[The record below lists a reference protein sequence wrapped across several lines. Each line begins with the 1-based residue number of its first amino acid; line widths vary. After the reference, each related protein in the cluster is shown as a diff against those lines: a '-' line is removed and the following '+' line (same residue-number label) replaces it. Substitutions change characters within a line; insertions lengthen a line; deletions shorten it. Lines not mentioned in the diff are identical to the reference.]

1 MCFVYIFIYSAILP
15 QDMLWLMP
23 PDMVSDPLTM
33 SIIMIGAFNMWN
45 LNFPLDGVAGME
57 GLQLNMGPS
66 ILHMTKV

>member
-1 MCFVYIFIYSAILP
+1 
-15 QDMLWLMP
+15 
-23 PDMVSDPLTM
+23 M